1 MKKMLIIF
9 SSLLISVLVF
19 IKAQNILNE
28 HINTLSTDKSNLSL
42 YKVVNT
48 KSELNDAIK
57 KDHGHLIIEDAEI
70 KAENPQKLSGIFGQ
84 FTSYELKEKHDE
96 TTLISQLNGD
106 GKTINLVPETNTVTK
121 TISVNKTEYVTI
133 DGIKTKSSLLNMNS
147 FKAHYYFDSQ
157 NTTLSKI
164 DINKNY
170 SDVTKFKINGKCLKY
185 DDKRIYLDY
194 IPDNFMAN
202 LLVQIKNHKIVSL
215 IEKDQIETIPYSVK
229 EEVENLHQK
238 ISFWRKYKYLFLLM
252 VFMMSLLTLIL
263 SYYGLMILYK

>member
-28 HINTLSTDKSNLSL
+28 HINNLSTDKSNLSL

-57 KDHGHLIIEDAEI
+57 KDHSHLIIEDAEI

-202 LLVQIKNHKIVSL
+202 LLIQIKNHKIVSL